1 LCRSAAEEITV
12 GLGDT
17 FPFSAPARQSGVS
30 APVFDDR
37 GRVTMVLCSL
47 AFSSELNESTVADA
61 GELIRESGLRLT
73 ERIGGVSPSAKAA

>member
-1 LCRSAAEEITV
+1 
-12 GLGDT
+12 
-17 FPFSAPARQSGVS
+17 VS

-61 GELIRESGLRLT
+61 GELIRARTAPHRAHRRHQPHPLSQLEHPVRPALADLL
-73 ERIGGVSPSAKAA
+73 EPSEKCSVARPTP